1 VAVKAKTGTARIDHQ
16 AGPPKRT
23 RQGRSLRTKL
33 SGTSRNPQRKRR
45 YRGQGR

>member
-1 VAVKAKTGTARIDHQ
+1 MAVKAKTGTARIDHH

-33 SGTSRNPQRKRR
+33 SGTSRNPRRKRR

>member
-1 VAVKAKTGTARIDHQ
+1 MAVKAKTGAARVEHVP
-16 AGPPKRT
+16 GKPKRT

-33 SGTSRNPQRKRR
+33 SGTSRNPRRRCR

>member
-1 VAVKAKTGTARIDHQ
+1 MAVRSKTGTASIEHKV
-16 AGPPKRT
+16 GPPKRT

-33 SGTSRNPQRKRR
+33 SGTSRNPQRSRR